1 MSFRNV
7 LAQSKFW
14 TLLILDINLPVQMIR
29 QCVSDTNVMER
40 VN

>member
-1 MSFRNV
+1 MSLRNV
-7 LAQSKFW
+7 FAQSNVW
-14 TLLILDINLPVQMIR
+14 TLLILDISLSVQMIR